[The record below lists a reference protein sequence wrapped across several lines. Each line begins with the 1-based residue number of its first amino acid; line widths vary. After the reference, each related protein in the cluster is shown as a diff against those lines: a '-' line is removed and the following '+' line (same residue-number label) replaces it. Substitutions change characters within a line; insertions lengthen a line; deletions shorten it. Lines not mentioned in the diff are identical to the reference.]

1 MYPITKHTKL
11 KKQNKTR
18 PNHNQSQLEAIGI
31 QANLENTGPN
41 RILSSYYP
49 PSKTFV
55 KEDCKKI
62 FDNDL
67 TTILVGDQNAKHT
80 TWGCRSTNKYGKK
93 LLDITNELQI
103 QIAAPTEPTHYGAR
117 TPDIL
122 DIALIKNLPKNIT
135 ITSISELSS
144 DHNPIIVEI
153 DNLPYLQTPRIHS
166 KTDWEKYKIY
176 LAKIQH
182 NIVTI
187 EQIENTCNTI
197 TNKISEAINISTTTL
212 PHNTTNA
219 QLPARIKILNRKKKR
234 LKKKA
239 QRTLNPADKQATNRM
254 TNTIKTELKAY
265 NQEQWHNKI
274 QSLTTKDNSLWKMTK
289 ALKKKPSDIPPISGP
304 QGMVYTTEEKTEI
317 FAETLQ
323 NQFTINKFEE
333 DTDEEFEEEV
343 NFAIQDLRNSPPEAP
358 NFTASA
364 KQIKNILTNLNK
376 KKPRT
381 G

>member
-1 MYPITKHTKL
+1 M
-11 KKQNKTR
+11 
-18 PNHNQSQLEAIGI
+18 
-31 QANLENTGPN
+31 
-41 RILSSYYP
+41 
-49 PSKTFV
+49 
-55 KEDCKKI
+55 
-62 FDNDL
+62 
-67 TTILVGDQNAKHT
+67 GDQNAKHT

-212 PHNTTNA
+212 PHNTTNT
-219 QLPARIKILNRKKKR
+219 QLPARIKILIRQKKKTTQKESPKDAKPGR
-234 LKKKA
+234 QTSNK
-239 QRTLNPADKQATNRM
+239 QDDK
-254 TNTIKTELKAY
+254 
-265 NQEQWHNKI
+265 HN
-274 QSLTTKDNSLWKMTK
+274 
-289 ALKKKPSDIPPISGP
+289 
-304 QGMVYTTEEKTEI
+304 
-317 FAETLQ
+317 
-323 NQFTINKFEE
+323 
-333 DTDEEFEEEV
+333 
-343 NFAIQDLRNSPPEAP
+343 
-358 NFTASA
+358 
-364 KQIKNILTNLNK
+364 
-376 KKPRT
+376 
-381 G
+381 